1 MVDHLLW
8 QIRLADH
15 QKVRCT
21 VFTKTK
27 KFTIQ
32 RLYQNVKKLLFSLN
46 SFLVPLFS
54 IGKIFLDF
62 WMLVRLFF
70 IKWVLIKNRTNVF
83 LEINLSFDCIFLE
96 IYFAALDLI
105 SLTLLKIFQPG
116 FTFSKTGSSEIFFS
130 CRSENLSVE
139 RKGQRKKSRRKRRW
153 LLWKIENLKEKNPNV
168 KSKGKGHVKVFKN
181 KW

>member
-1 MVDHLLW
+1 MYSFYKNQEIYDPKAISKRQKIIIFFKFFLSAIIFYWQNFLRLLDAR
-8 QIRLADH
+8 QI
-15 QKVRCT
+15 V
-21 VFTKTK
+21 
-27 KFTIQ
+27 
-32 RLYQNVKKLLFSLN
+32 
-46 SFLVPLFS
+46 
-54 IGKIFLDF
+54 
-62 WMLVRLFF
+62 F

-139 RKGQRKKSRRKRRW
+139 RKGQRKKSRRKRR
-153 LLWKIENLKEKNPNV
+153 
-168 KSKGKGHVKVFKN
+168 
-181 KW
+181 